1 MRSHPTCTT
10 GAAACTACSPP
21 PKDVTTKR
29 GRTFQ
34 DLEAAHDWV
43 TDRDDCTGKIGV
55 IGYCLGGGFAV
66 LLASMSDYAASSVN
80 YGSVD
85 DPDTVLVD
93 ACPIVASYSWV
104 SLGPV

>member
-1 MRSHPTCTT
+1 MFTTPEGRHHQARTHIRRPRSRPRLGH
-10 GAAACTACSPP
+10 
-21 PKDVTTKR
+21 
-29 GRTFQ
+29 
-34 DLEAAHDWV
+34 
-43 TDRDDCTGKIGV
+43 DRDDCTGKIGV

-66 LLASMSDYAASSVN
+66 LLASTNDYAASRVN